1 MPGPIDTLA
10 TLVRRVRFYLNRERF
25 ERDLAEEMQFHV
37 EMKARDQESAGM
49 NAVDAEW
56 TARRRFGNAR
66 RIKDETGDVMAVGWV
81 EAAIQDARYTLRTL
95 RQSPAFAIVAVAS
108 LALGIGATTAVFTLV
123 NAMLLRPL
131 PCPTAGRLV
140 LTFQTTTPGVF
151 FPVDSMP
158 WSYEKYRRL
167 KEMVPAFADAGF
179 SSWEEYNLR
188 RTGLR
193 SQRD

>member
-66 RIKDETGDVMAVGWV
+66 RIKDETGDVMAAGWV
-81 EAAIQDARYTLRTL
+81 EAAIQDARYTLRSL
-95 RQSPAFAIVAVAS
+95 RQSPAFAIV
-108 LALGIGATTAVFTLV
+108 
-123 NAMLLRPL
+123 
-131 PCPTAGRLV
+131 
-140 LTFQTTTPGVF
+140 
-151 FPVDSMP
+151 
-158 WSYEKYRRL
+158 
-167 KEMVPAFADAGF
+167 
-179 SSWEEYNLR
+179 
-188 RTGLR
+188 
-193 SQRD
+193 